1 LNLKIIFIAFFLFF
15 CITSCVFLPKTA
27 ADQKYNNQCKMATK
41 KLTLKADV
49 NQKYSVCDGGDKKD
63 ELLICLVASGVVASA
78 SLIVSGSIV

>member
-1 LNLKIIFIAFFLFF
+1 
-15 CITSCVFLPKTA
+15 
-27 ADQKYNNQCKMATK
+27 MATK

-78 SLIVSGSIV
+78 SLIVSGSIVLIGNTIHWLEYKASCK